1 LYVVARLGKRNSLD
15 PVDRVD
21 FGVAG
26 VAVLGDP
33 VFDPPTSGIVAGE
46 RKDIGAAIILD

>member
-1 LYVVARLGKRNSLD
+1 MYVVARLGKRNSLD

-26 VAVLGDP
+26 VTVLGDP